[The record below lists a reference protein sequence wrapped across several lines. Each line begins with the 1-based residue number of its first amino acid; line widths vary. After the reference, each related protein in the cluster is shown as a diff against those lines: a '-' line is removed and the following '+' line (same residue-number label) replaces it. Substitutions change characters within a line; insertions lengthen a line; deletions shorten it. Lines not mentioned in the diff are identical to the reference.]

1 MYHIN
6 MERSE
11 MQKYREVGKRIQ
23 DARDKAG
30 LTQEQLAVAVGY
42 KSATAISLI
51 ETGER
56 KLRVGELEKIANK
69 LQSDMQYLLTGTT
82 DKKVTVRMA
91 LRSEHKDLS
100 ADSINKIESFISF
113 VKSEQDGRGG
123 TSKK

>member
-1 MYHIN
+1 
-6 MERSE
+6 